1 MAAIV
6 MVHKWWYDRAAP
18 AAGPDGYRVS
28 PGDPYEAGH
37 RLMDGYLRDCAAL
50 TRRWDIAAADLQAG
64 RVILAAGPHLRIAAV
79 HAAIDRI
86 AWLEQDEALG
96 GAAPSREARARFIR
110 VLQSL
115 LGVLLARWLPCA
127 AGDLRH
133 VVGAR
138 TADRQPLHQ
147 RRRLVAWYRRRWRR
161 RHGQPSEWWVAGGR

>member
-1 MAAIV
+1 MTAIV

-18 AAGPDGYRVS
+18 DAGPDGYRVL
-28 PGDPYEAGH
+28 PGDPYAAGH
-37 RLMDGYLRDCAAL
+37 RLIDGYLRDSAAL

-96 GAAPSREARARFIR
+96 GAAPSREARARYIR
-110 VLQSL
+110 VLDSL
-115 LGVLLARWLPCA
+115 LRVLLARRLPCA
-127 AGDLRH
+127 VGDPRH
-133 VVGAR
+133 VLGAC

-147 RRRLVAWYRRRWRR
+147 RRRLVARYLRRKRQRY
-161 RHGQPSEWWVAGGR
+161 GQPSE